1 MRVLIADDEAPARE
15 RLRRLLVEIGP
26 PWRLVAE
33 AADGTEALAVCGAQP
48 IDVALLDI
56 RMPRVDG
63 LACARALQALA
74 TPPAVVFVTA
84 YDEHALAA
92 FDAHAVDYLL
102 KPIRRDRLE
111 AALARARSLTRAQ
124 LTALD
129 LARQEPEYLVAT
141 YRGGVARIAVD
152 EVLFLRADQKYVVAR
167 HAGGEALL
175 EESLR
180 SLEERFGERFVRI
193 HRNALVAR
201 AAVVGLEKDAAGG
214 CHVRLRGIPD
224 RLEVSRR
231 HLPEIRA
238 WVREG

>member
-26 PWRLVAE
+26 PWRLVGE
-33 AADGTEALAVCGAQP
+33 VPDGGEALAACRAQP

-63 LACARALQALA
+63 LACARALQDLP
-74 TPPAVVFVTA
+74 TPPAVIFVTA

-124 LTALD
+124 LSALE
-129 LARQEPEYLVAT
+129 AGRPEREHLVVT
-141 YRGGVARIAVD
+141 YRGGITRIPVE
-152 EVLFLRADQKYVVAR
+152 EVVYLRAEQKYVVAR

-180 SLEERFGERFVRI
+180 SLEERFADRFVRV

-201 AAVVGLEKDAAGG
+201 DAVVGLEKDAAGG
-214 CHVRLRGIPD
+214 CHLCLRGVPD

>member
-1 MRVLIADDEAPARE
+1 MRVLIADDEALARE
-15 RLRRLLVEIGP
+15 RLRRLLQEIGP
-26 PWRLVAE
+26 PWQLVAE
-33 AADGTEALAVCGAQP
+33 AADGAEASALCRSQA

-56 RMPRVDG
+56 RMPRLDG
-63 LACARALQALA
+63 LACARALQDLPS
-74 TPPAVVFVTA
+74 PPAVIFVTA

-102 KPIRRDRLE
+102 KPIRRDRLQ
-111 AALARARSLTRAQ
+111 AALGRARSLTRAQ
-124 LTALD
+124 LSALD
-129 LARQEPEYLVAT
+129 EARPERDHLVVT
-141 YRGGVARIAVD
+141 YRGGIARIALD
-152 EVLFLRADQKYVVAR
+152 DVLYLRADQKYVVAR

-180 SLEERFGERFVRI
+180 SLEERLGDRFLRI

-201 AAVVGLEKDAAGG
+201 DAVVGLEKDAAGG
-214 CHVRLRGIPD
+214 CHVRLRGVPD

>member
-33 AADGTEALAVCGAQP
+33 AADGGEALAACRAQP

-63 LACARALQALA
+63 LACARALQDLP
-74 TPPAVVFVTA
+74 TPPAVIFVTA

-124 LTALD
+124 LSALEA
-129 LARQEPEYLVAT
+129 ARPEREHLVVT
-141 YRGGVARIAVD
+141 YRGGITRIPVD
-152 EVLFLRADQKYVVAR
+152 EVLYLRAEQKYVVAR

-180 SLEERFGERFVRI
+180 SLEERLGDRFVRV

-201 AAVVGLEKDAAGG
+201 DAVVGLEKDAAGG
-214 CHVRLRGIPD
+214 CHLCLRGVPD

>member
-33 AADGTEALAVCGAQP
+33 AADGTEALAVCGAQA

-63 LACARALQALA
+63 LACARALQGLA
-74 TPPAVVFVTA
+74 TPPAVIFVTA

-129 LARQEPEYLVAT
+129 LARQEPEYLVTT

-201 AAVVGLEKDAAGG
+201 DAVVGLEKDAAGG
-214 CHVRLRGIPD
+214 CHLRLRGIPE

>member
-1 MRVLIADDEAPARE
+1 VLIADDEAPARE
-15 RLRRLLVEIGP
+15 RLRRLLLEIGP

-33 AADGTEALAVCGAQP
+33 AADGTEALRLRRAGDRCRAAGHPHA
-48 IDVALLDI
+48 AG
-56 RMPRVDG
+56 RR
-63 LACARALQALA
+63 ARLRPSAAALA

-92 FDAHAVDYLL
+92 STPRRRLSPQAD
-102 KPIRRDRLE
+102 RRDRLE

-141 YRGGVARIAVD
+141 YRGGVARIAVTRSSSAGRP
-152 EVLFLRADQKYVVAR
+152 EVRRRAAR
-167 HAGGEALL
+167 RRRGAA

-201 AAVVGLEKDAAGG
+201 AAVVGLEKDATVAAT
-214 CHVRLRGIPD
+214 CASAA
-224 RLEVSRR
+224 SRTGSR
-231 HLPEIRA
+231 
-238 WVREG
+238 

>member
-26 PWRLVAE
+26 PWRLAAE
-33 AADGTEALAVCGAQP
+33 AADGGEALAACRLQP

-63 LACARALQALA
+63 LACARALQDLP
-74 TPPAVVFVTA
+74 TPPAVIFVTA

-111 AALARARSLTRAQ
+111 AALTRARSLTRAQ
-124 LTALD
+124 MSALEA
-129 LARQEPEYLVAT
+129 ARPEREHLIVT
-141 YRGGVARIAVD
+141 YRGGVTRIPVD
-152 EVLFLRADQKYVVAR
+152 DVLYLRAEQKYVVAR

-180 SLEERFGERFVRI
+180 SLQDRFGDRFVRV

-201 AAVVGLEKDAAGG
+201 DAVVGLEKDAAGG
-214 CHVRLRGIPD
+214 CHLCLRGVPD

>member
-26 PWRLVAE
+26 PWRLAAE
-33 AADGTEALAVCGAQP
+33 AADGGEALAACRLQP

-63 LACARALQALA
+63 LACARALQDLP
-74 TPPAVVFVTA
+74 TPPAVIFVTA

-111 AALARARSLTRAQ
+111 AALTRARSLTRAQ
-124 LTALD
+124 MSALEA
-129 LARQEPEYLVAT
+129 ARPEREHLIVT
-141 YRGGVARIAVD
+141 YRGGITRIPVD
-152 EVLFLRADQKYVVAR
+152 DVLYLRAEQKYVVAR

-180 SLEERFGERFVRI
+180 SLQDRFGDRFVRV

-201 AAVVGLEKDAAGG
+201 DAVVGLEKDAAGG
-214 CHVRLRGIPD
+214 CHLCLRGVPD

>member
-15 RLRRLLVEIGP
+15 RLRRLLAEIGP

-33 AADGTEALAVCGAQP
+33 AADGGEVLVACRTQP

-56 RMPRVDG
+56 RMPRADG
-63 LACARALQALA
+63 LACARALQELEA
-74 TPPAVVFVTA
+74 PPAVIFVTA

-124 LTALD
+124 LSALEA
-129 LARQEPEYLVAT
+129 ARPEREHLVAT
-141 YRGGVARIAVD
+141 YRGGITRIPVD
-152 EVLFLRADQKYVVAR
+152 EVLYLRAEQKYVVAR
-167 HAGGEALL
+167 HVGGEALL

-180 SLEERFGERFVRI
+180 SLEERFADRFVRV

-201 AAVVGLEKDAAGG
+201 DAVTGLEKDASGG

>member
-15 RLRRLLVEIGP
+15 RLRRLILEIGP

-33 AADGTEALAVCGAQP
+33 AADGTEALAACGAQT

-63 LACARALQALA
+63 LACARALQGLA
-74 TPPAVVFVTA
+74 TPPAVIFVTA

-124 LTALD
+124 LSALD
-129 LARQEPEYLVAT
+129 QAREEPEYLVAT
-141 YRGGVARIAVD
+141 YRGGITRIAVD
-152 EVLFLRADQKYVVAR
+152 DVLYLRAEQKYVVAR
-167 HAGGEALL
+167 QASGEALL

-180 SLEERFGERFVRI
+180 SLEERLGDRFVRI

-201 AAVVGLEKDAAGG
+201 DAVTGLEKDAAGS

>member
-1 MRVLIADDEAPARE
+1 MRVLIADDEALARE
-15 RLRRLLVEIGP
+15 RLRRLLAEIGP
-26 PWRLVAE
+26 PWRLVCE
-33 AADGTEALAVCGAQP
+33 AADGSQVLAFCATQP
-48 IDVALLDI
+48 GDVALLDI
-56 RMPRVDG
+56 RMPKVDG
-63 LACARALQALA
+63 LACARALQDLA
-74 TPPAVVFVTA
+74 TPPAVIFVTA

-111 AALARARSLTRAQ
+111 AALGRARSLTRAQ
-124 LTALD
+124 LSALD
-129 LARQEPEYLVAT
+129 EARPGREHLVVT
-141 YRGGVARIAVD
+141 YRGGIMRIPVD
-152 EVLFLRADQKYVVAR
+152 DVLYLRAEQKYVVAR

-180 SLEERFGERFVRI
+180 SLEERFADRFVRV

-201 AAVVGLEKDAAGG
+201 DAVVGLEKDSAGG
-214 CHVRLRGIPD
+214 CHLRLRGVPD

>member
-1 MRVLIADDEAPARE
+1 VRVLIADDEAPARE
-15 RLRRLLVEIGP
+15 RLRRLLAEIGP

-33 AADGTEALAVCGAQP
+33 AADGADALAACRAQP
-48 IDVALLDI
+48 IDVAVLDI
-56 RMPRVDG
+56 RMPRADG
-63 LACARALQALA
+63 LACAGALQDLP
-74 TPPAVVFVTA
+74 TPPAVIFVTA

-111 AALARARSLTRAQ
+111 TALARARSLTRAQ
-124 LTALD
+124 LSALD
-129 LARQEPEYLVAT
+129 EARPEPEYLVVT
-141 YRGGVARIAVD
+141 YRGGMTRIAVD
-152 EVLFLRADQKYVVAR
+152 EVLYLRADQKYVVAR

-180 SLEERFGERFVRI
+180 SLEERFGDRFVRI

-201 AAVVGLEKDAAGG
+201 DALVGLEKDALGG
-214 CHVRLRGIPD
+214 CHARLRGIPD
-224 RLEVSRR
+224 RLEISRR
-231 HLPEIRA
+231 HLPEIRT

>member
-1 MRVLIADDEAPARE
+1 MLIADDEAPARE

-33 AADGTEALAVCGAQP
+33 AADGTDALAVCGAQA

-63 LACARALQALA
+63 LACARALQGLA
-74 TPPAVVFVTA
+74 TPPAVIFVTA

-129 LARQEPEYLVAT
+129 LARQEPEYLVTT

-201 AAVVGLEKDAAGG
+201 AAVVGLEKDATGG